1 MAASTVTGKEKKQM
15 QNIQMQN
22 IQPND
27 KNKMEKDRE
36 IK

>member
-15 QNIQMQN
+15 QNIQ
-22 IQPND
+22 PND
-27 KNKMEKDRE
+27 KNKMEKDGE